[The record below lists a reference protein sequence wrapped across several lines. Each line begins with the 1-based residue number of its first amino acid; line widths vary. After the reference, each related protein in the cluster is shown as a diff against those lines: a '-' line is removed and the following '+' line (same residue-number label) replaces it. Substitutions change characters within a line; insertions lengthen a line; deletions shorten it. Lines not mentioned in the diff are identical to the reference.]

1 MWGRSVPRSPP
12 RRVAADLLRL
22 AASFPTVP
30 ISRRMQLGPL
40 AAARNRCPDRP
51 PWVALF
57 AKAYDLVGN
66 QEPALR
72 RAYLKLPWPHIREYS
87 SGVAMLAVERAYEGE
102 PSLFF
107 ARIKTPA
114 QQTLPWLAARIRN
127 FRDKPV
133 EQVSDFRLLV
143 TAGRVPWIL
152 RRPLLWCL
160 VNVSRSRASRF
171 GTFGITNVGALGA
184 RLIHPQAAVTTL
196 LTYGPIADDGSVEV
210 TIVFDHRVVDG
221 AVMARVLQRLED
233 TLNGAVAGEMRAD
246 LPDDTTES
254 PPLASGL

>member
-1 MWGRSVPRSPP
+1 MWGRTVPRSPP
-12 RRVAADLLRL
+12 RRVAADLLHL

-40 AAARNRCPDRP
+40 ADARRQCPDRP

-57 AKAYDLVGN
+57 AKAYDLVGA

-72 RAYLKLPWPHIREYS
+72 RAYLKLPWPHIREYPG
-87 SGVAMLAVERAYEGE
+87 GVAMLAVERVYGGE
-102 PSLFF
+102 PALFF

-127 FRDKPV
+127 FRDTPV
-133 EQVSDFRLLV
+133 EQVADFRMLMTL
-143 TAGRVPWIL
+143 GRIPWPL
-152 RRPLLWCL
+152 RRLLLWCL

-196 LTYGPIADDGSVEV
+196 LTYGPIGEDGRVEV

-233 TLNGAVAGEMRAD
+233 TLNGAVRDELRAGYQA
-246 LPDDTTES
+246 
-254 PPLASGL
+254 